1 MKQTTKVLTYFFGDE
16 HLEQHTSQT
25 VGVTPEECRRMVS
38 SGFTEAGPLVN
49 MPYGVLATDNKFT
62 HRLPR
67 GGLPECCRWHEYSI
81 TNYFATP
88 IRVYKQH
95 GRKNFECT
103 GADVTS
109 CPGYFNNACQLD
121 EMALDNE

>member
-1 MKQTTKVLTYFFGDE
+1 MKYEVGGWACRGVKQTTKVLTYFFGDE
-16 HLEQHTSQT
+16 HLEQHTSRT
-25 VGVTPEECRRMVS
+25 VGVTLEECRRMVS

-67 GGLPECCRWHEYSI
+67 VGLPECCRWHEYSI

-88 IRVYKQH
+88 IRVYK
-95 GRKNFECT
+95 KE
-103 GADVTS
+103 
-109 CPGYFNNACQLD
+109 L
-121 EMALDNE
+121 